1 MFFGYIKVLIT
12 NKITFKTMTLT
23 SDKITEIFYLT
34 DNFCQEFEHSIQKH
48 LLGNKPK
55 RKPTMSCSE
64 VITIMVIFHTGGYRN
79 MKHFYIHF
87 VQKHLVH
94 LFPETVSYNRF
105 VELMQAA
112 TLPMTIFMKTCC
124 MGEGTGISFID
135 STPIKVCK
143 NKRINR
149 NKVFK
154 GIAQLGKSTMG
165 YFFGF
170 KLHIVIN
177 DKGELLNMVITQGNV
192 DDREPLKNKNF
203 VNALKGKLFADKGYI
218 SKELTNLLFIDGL
231 HLITNIRN
239 NMKNVLMEM
248 KDKIMLRKR
257 SVIETIN
264 DELKNMCQVEHSRH
278 RSFANFITNLI
289 SGLIAYSFFPKK
301 PAIKYQTI
309 QTDQIALF

>member
-1 MFFGYIKVLIT
+1 
-12 NKITFKTMTLT
+12 
-23 SDKITEIFYLT
+23 
-34 DNFCQEFEHSIQKH
+34 
-48 LLGNKPK
+48 
-55 RKPTMSCSE
+55 MSCSE
-64 VITIMVIFHTGGYRN
+64 VITIMVIFHTGGFRN
-79 MKHFYIHF
+79 MKHFYIYY
-87 VQKHLVH
+87 VQKHLGH
-94 LFPETVSYNRF
+94 LFPDTVSYNRF
-105 VELMQAA
+105 VELMQAVA
-112 TLPMTIFMKTCC
+112 LPMTLFMKTCC
-124 MGEGTGISFID
+124 MGEATGISFID
-135 STPIKVCK
+135 STPIRVCK
-143 NKRINR
+143 NKRIKR

-177 DKGELLNMVITQGNV
+177 DKGELLNIVITQGNV

-218 SKELTNLLFIDGL
+218 SKELTNLLFINGL

-257 SVIETIN
+257 SVIETVN

-278 RSFANFITNLI
+278 RSFDNFITNLI
-289 SGLIAYSFFPKK
+289 AGLIAYSFFPKK